1 MRCTGFLA
9 VVTLI
14 GLLAAS
20 SPLVAQANK
29 DPLKEKEKKDKEAD
43 PPSYIHGKTIQEWTA
58 ALKHP
63 DPSVR
68 QQAVQ
73 NVVAFGPHGRL
84 AVPTLYSYS
93 LKDQDVSLRCDA
105 AAALGMLGAMDRG
118 IETDDMSKVV
128 QALGALL
135 NDGPEYQQS
144 VKLQATLALAQIGPK
159 ARAAVPFLE
168 KNIRYTYSWQL
179 RKAACYALGRIGADP
194 VKGPDDKALDLLLK
208 GLKDP
213 ATPVRFE
220 AILALS
226 SLGLP
231 HTPASLTAEKQSLEI
246 MLKDPD
252 KNIAIWSR
260 VLLMFLDEKYI
271 NNKTLGYLS
280 TYLLKDNDIKV
291 RSAAARAIGT
301 LSAKA
306 QPLIPDLF
314 TALGDKDLEVV
325 LNAYSALGMMIDVSP
340 KVLPQMEKAMLSD
353 PEVAVRGH
361 IAGVI
366 SNAGEAGK
374 AAIPSMIIALKD
386 KDSGVVYQV
395 IVGLMRF
402 GNSAA
407 PAVPTLQE
415 LAKTHKDD
423 SIIYAAKEA
432 AKYIADQ
439 PAPKKKP

>member
-14 GLLAAS
+14 GLLATGGS
-20 SPLVAQANK
+20 LVAQGNK
-29 DPLKEKEKKDKEAD
+29 DPLKEKEKKEKEAD

-73 NVVAFGPHGRL
+73 NIVAFGPHGRL

-118 IETDDMSKVV
+118 IEADDMPKVV
-128 QALGALL
+128 QALGNLL
-135 NDGPEYQQS
+135 GDTEYQQS
-144 VKLQATLALAQIGPK
+144 VKLQAALALAQIGPK
-159 ARAAVPFLE
+159 ARAAVPLLE

-179 RKAACYALGRIGADP
+179 RKAVCYALGRIGADP
-194 VKGPDDKALDLLLK
+194 VKGPDPKALDLLLK
-208 GLKDP
+208 SLKDP

-226 SLGLP
+226 ALGLSP
-231 HTPASLTAEKQSLEI
+231 NPQLVADEKKSLQM
-246 MLKDPD
+246 MLGDPD

-260 VLLMFLDEKYI
+260 VLLMFLDEKNI
-271 NNKTLGYLS
+271 GEKDLISLSGYLR
-280 TYLLKDNDIKV
+280 KDNDPKV
-291 RSAAARAIGT
+291 RCAAARAIGT
-301 LSAKA
+301 LGPKAKTLV
-306 QPLIPDLF
+306 PELF

-325 LNAYSALGMMIDVSP
+325 LNSYSALGMMIDVAP
-340 KVLPQMEKAMLSD
+340 NVLPQLQNAMLNDS
-353 PEVAVRGH
+353 EAAVRGH
-361 IAGVI
+361 VAGVI
-366 SNAGEAGK
+366 ANAGEPAKG
-374 AAIPSMIIALKD
+374 AISAMTTALKD
-386 KDSGVVYQV
+386 KESGVVYQV

-402 GNSAA
+402 GSAAA
-407 PAVPTLQE
+407 PAVPALQD
-415 LAKTHKDD
+415 LAKTHKDE
-423 SIIYAAKEA
+423 SIKHAASEA

-439 PAPKKKP
+439 PPPKKKP